1 LIRYHAPWVLPIAA
15 PPLRDGW
22 VAIEH
27 DRVVGYGADSDRDHA
42 ATAHARDVDLGHAA
56 ILPGLVN
63 AHTHLELSHLRGR
76 VPAGQ
81 SFVSWIRAVLAAR
94 REQPDPGA
102 VEILSGI
109 DDGIAEAI
117 RCGTAVVGDI
127 SNTLATRA
135 PLAASA
141 LDGVVFYEI
150 IGFNPQD
157 PIAVVDR
164 ALEEI
169 RGVTAEE
176 RGRTSLAA
184 HAPYS
189 VAPSLLKAI
198 GDAVDGARLPCSVH
212 VAESPEE
219 VEFLR
224 TGAGAWRALLEELG
238 VWNPAWIAPGVS
250 PVQYLDDLG
259 LLSPRVLAVHG
270 VQMSAVDLDR
280 LAARRTT
287 LVTCPRSNAYTGAGI
302 PPIERFYASE
312 VPIAVGTDSLAS
324 TPDLN
329 VFAELAAIRALARD
343 VPASKLLDSAT
354 RQGAR
359 ALGLD
364 ADYGTIAPG
373 KRARLIGV
381 TLPPGADDV
390 EEYLLS
396 GIQPEQIAWLAA
408 DR

>member
-1 LIRYHAPWVLPIAA
+1 
-15 PPLRDGW
+15 
-22 VAIEH
+22 
-27 DRVVGYGADSDRDHA
+27 
-42 ATAHARDVDLGHAA
+42 
-56 ILPGLVN
+56 
-63 AHTHLELSHLRGR
+63 
-76 VPAGQ
+76 
-81 SFVSWIRAVLAAR
+81 
-94 REQPDPGA
+94 
-102 VEILSGI
+102 
-109 DDGIAEAI
+109 
-117 RCGTAVVGDI
+117 
-127 SNTLATRA
+127 
-135 PLAASA
+135 
-141 LDGVVFYEI
+141 
-150 IGFNPQD
+150 
-157 PIAVVDR
+157 
-164 ALEEI
+164 
-169 RGVTAEE
+169 
-176 RGRTSLAA
+176 
-184 HAPYS
+184 
-189 VAPSLLKAI
+189 
-198 GDAVDGARLPCSVH
+198 

-224 TGAGAWRALLEELG
+224 TGEGPWRALLEDLG

-250 PVQYLDDLG
+250 PVQYLDGLG
-259 LLSPRVLAVHG
+259 LLSPRALAVHG

-302 PPIERFYASE
+302 PPIERFYASA

-329 VFAELAAIRALARD
+329 VFMELAAIRALARD
-343 VPASKLLDSAT
+343 VPASRLLDSAT

-381 TLPPGADDV
+381 TLPPGVDDV

-396 GIQPEQIAWLAA
+396 GVQPEQIAWLTA